1 MSAQWSE
8 KFSPAERLA
17 SKDMDL
23 VSNSVQWVFYSAS
36 GLISIFLFL
45 LAANRQRQGDTFGA
59 AMSLIGAVVIALAP
73 TLAKNFNF

>member
-23 VSNSVQWVFYSAS
+23 VSNSVQWIFYSAS
-36 GLISIFLFL
+36 GLIAIFLFL
-45 LAANRQRQGDTFGA
+45 LAANRQREGDNLGA
-59 AMSLIGAVVIALAP
+59 AMSLIGAVVVALAP